1 MGNQKLLS
9 TQQISEHNTPDKCWI
24 VVDKQVWDVTDF
36 LDEHPGGSTI
46 ILKYAGHD
54 ATQAYS
60 EVHAPSVLKAN
71 LQPDKLKGVLDETT
85 INDEWTRTPI
95 RQSSTTLTDNE
106 KPPLNTLINA
116 HDFQVVA
123 SKTASKKTWAFYSSA
138 ATDLITRDAN
148 KSCFDRIWFR
158 PRVLRNVR
166 AVETRTRML
175 GGDYRLPLF
184 VSPAAMAKLIHP
196 DGECAIARACGS
208 KGIMQGVSNNSSY
221 TMDELRTTAP
231 STSFFFQLYVNR
243 DREKSAALLRQCS
256 ANPSI
261 KAIFVTVDAAW
272 PGKREA
278 DERVKA
284 DESLSVPM
292 APSKAQNDKKGGGLG
307 RVMAGFIDPGLT
319 WEDLK
324 WVRQH
329 THKPVCLK
337 GVMSADDALLA
348 LKAGMDGILLSNH
361 GGRNLDTSPP
371 SIITLLEIQKRCPEV
386 FDRMEVYV
394 DSGIRRG
401 TDILKAVCLGATAV
415 GMGRSMLFATN
426 YGQEGVEHLIDS
438 KCKLTSRPFASFFS
452 NELEKSET
460 KDAKYMFSP
469 VMQDELETAMR
480 NIGITSLDQ
489 ASPDL
494 VHTGDVDHLVP
505 ASRSHPY
512 ARAIAK
518 GRQWES
524 RL

>member
-1 MGNQKLLS
+1 MAEKRLS
-9 TQQISEHNTPDKCWI
+9 TREVAEHRTPEDCWV
-24 VVDKQVWDVTDF
+24 VVDNQVWDVTDF
-36 LDEHPGGSTI
+36 LDQHPGGATI
-46 ILKYAGHD
+46 ILKYAGND
-54 ATQAYS
+54 ATAAYS
-60 EVHAPSVLKAN
+60 EVHAPSVLPTN
-71 LQPDKLKGVLDETT
+71 LRPDQFKGSLDEST
-85 INDEWTRTPI
+85 IDEAWLKPPPGENPQVVR
-95 RQSSTTLTDNE
+95 DNE
-106 KPPLNTLINA
+106 KPPLHTLINT
-116 HDFQVVA
+116 HDFEFVA
-123 SKTASKKTWAFYSSA
+123 SKTANKKTWAFYSSA

-166 AVETRTRML
+166 SVDPATRIL
-175 GGDYRLPLF
+175 GANYKLPLF
-184 VSPAAMAKLIHP
+184 VSPAAMAKMIHA
-196 DGECAIARACGS
+196 DGECAIARACES
-208 KGIMQGVSNNSSY
+208 RNIMQGISNNSSY
-221 TMDELRTTAP
+221 TMEELSTAAP
-231 STSFFFQLYVNR
+231 SASFFFQLYVNR

-256 ANPSI
+256 ANPNI

-284 DESLSVPM
+284 DEGISVPM
-292 APSKAQNDKKGGGLG
+292 SPSKAQNDKKGGGLG

-319 WEDLK
+319 WEDLV

-348 LKAGMDGILLSNH
+348 MRAGLDGILLSNH

-371 SIITLLEIQKRCPEV
+371 SIITLLEIQRRCPEV
-386 FDRMEVYV
+386 FDAMEVYV

-438 KCKLTSRPFASFFS
+438 KFASGLLYRHLA
-452 NELEKSET
+452 NRVL
-460 KDAKYMFSP
+460 

-494 VHTGDVDHLVP
+494 LHTADVDHLVP
-505 ASRSHPY
+505 SSRSHPY
-512 ARAIAK
+512 ARGIAK
-518 GRQWES
+518 GR
-524 RL
+524 RHGAKL

>member
-1 MGNQKLLS
+1 MVDQNLIS
-9 TQQISEHNTPDKCWI
+9 TQQVSEHRTPQDCWI
-24 VVDKQVWDVTDF
+24 VVDSQVWDVTDF
-36 LDEHPGGSTI
+36 LDEHPGGSNSR
-46 ILKYAGHD
+46 D
-54 ATQAYS
+54 ATKAYS
-60 EVHAPSVLKAN
+60 EVHALSVLKTN
-71 LQPDKLKGVLDETT
+71 LPSDKFKGVLDKST
-85 INDEWTRTPI
+85 INDAWLKPPPGENRKLL
-95 RQSSTTLTDNE
+95 QDKE
-106 KPPLNTLINA
+106 KPPLETLINS
-116 HDFQVVA
+116 HDFEVVA
-123 SKTASKKTWAFYSSA
+123 SKTASNKTWAFYSSA

-148 KSCFDRIWFR
+148 KSCFDRIWLR

-166 AVETRTRML
+166 SVDTRTKIL
-175 GGDYRLPLF
+175 GGDFKLPLF

-196 DGECAIARACGS
+196 EGECAIARACES
-208 KGIMQGVSNNSSY
+208 KGIMQGISNNSSY
-221 TMDELRTTAP
+221 TMDELRTAAPTA
-231 STSFFFQLYVNR
+231 SFFFQLYVNR

-256 ANPSI
+256 DNPNI

-292 APSKAQNDKKGGGLG
+292 SPSKAQNDKKGGGLG

-319 WEDLK
+319 WEDLR

-386 FDRMEVYV
+386 FEKMEVYV

-426 YGQEGVEHLIDS
+426 YGQEGVEHLIDI
-438 KCKLTSRPFASFFS
+438 
-452 NELEKSET
+452 
-460 KDAKYMFSP
+460 
-469 VMQDELETAMR
+469 MQDELETAMR
-480 NIGITSLDQ
+480 NVGITSLDE

-505 ASRSHPY
+505 ASRAHPY

-518 GRQWES
+518 GRRHS
-524 RL
+524 KI